1 VNYLLSYLKYGNI
14 YLKLFIIREL
24 HMKLSQLTFLGFY
37 LNGALG
43 CGRYDSITIEDI
55 KSELEKGTLFSYLK
69 KELGTDI
76 DISVLTEK
84 EKTHLNNEW
93 LDMSLAVSERRKF
106 CVERGGLCLL
116 VAYIFESIQ
125 RLNSAK
131 Q

>member
-1 VNYLLSYLKYGNI
+1 
-14 YLKLFIIREL
+14 
-24 HMKLSQLTFLGFY
+24 
-37 LNGALG
+37 G